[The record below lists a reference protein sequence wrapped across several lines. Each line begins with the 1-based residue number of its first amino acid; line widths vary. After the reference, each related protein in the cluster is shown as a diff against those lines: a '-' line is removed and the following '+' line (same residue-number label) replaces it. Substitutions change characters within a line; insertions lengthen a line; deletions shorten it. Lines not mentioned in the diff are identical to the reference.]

1 MATSHKKKNEEGSSW
16 EEDDMQILE
25 GGQQRRLQ
33 KEEGGGR
40 RSKLVMPK
48 SQKFLTRVES
58 NQAESSHARVEL
70 ALFNATLFQPQ

>member
-33 KEEGGGR
+33 KEEGGGKEVQI
-40 RSKLVMPK
+40 SDAKE
-48 SQKFLTRVES
+48 SEISNSSRVES
-58 NQAESSHARVEL
+58 GRIESRSGGVGA
-70 ALFNATLFQPQ
+70 F